1 MQVKLVTI
9 LTWSAAPGHGSRGGS
24 PHTEAPGTAA
34 WARSPGRGQTSPVP
48 RASRPCHETSVSSVM
63 TKTIND

>member
-1 MQVKLVTI
+1 MRVKLVTI
-9 LTWSAAPGHGSRGGS
+9 LTWSAGLGRGSRGDS
-24 PHTEAPGTAA
+24 PHIEAPGTAA
-34 WARSPGRGQTSPVP
+34 WAQSPGRGQTSPAP